1 MHKVCVKPTNFSSI
15 PSQHNALIRSAECPK
30 LRHLDRMIRADC
42 AQQIKI
48 FRWHCKHQ
56 ALLRFADPNFR
67 RRESRIFHRRSIKMH
82 ISTDG
87 RTHLAHCT
95 GKSTRATIRQPVIQ
109 TSLCVITCRKNCIKR
124 AFFCDRI
131 SDLHRMAE
139 FICVRVSQ
147 LRARKSCA
155 MNSIATST
163 ASNCYDDITHLH
175 RAMRAIARHHA
186 NTTSK
191 NKWIPDVS
199 IIEPHCSIESWNA
212 HAISIIANARNDLR
226 QNAFRRD
233 ATARNRRKICVGD
246 AKNIRGCDRLRPLPC
261 CDDVAYTTTDSCCR
275 ATIRFDCTW
284 MIVRFNLKANRI
296 LVIECDHSR
305 VVNENR

>member
-1 MHKVCVKPTNFSSI
+1 
-15 PSQHNALIRSAECPK
+15 
-30 LRHLDRMIRADC
+30 
-42 AQQIKI
+42 
-48 FRWHCKHQ
+48 
-56 ALLRFADPNFR
+56 
-67 RRESRIFHRRSIKMH
+67 
-82 ISTDG
+82 
-87 RTHLAHCT
+87 
-95 GKSTRATIRQPVIQ
+95 
-109 TSLCVITCRKNCIKR
+109 
-124 AFFCDRI
+124 
-131 SDLHRMAE
+131 MAE

-261 CDDVAYTTTDSCCR
+261 CDDVAYATTDSSCR
-275 ATIRFDCTW
+275 AAIRFDCTW

-305 VVNENR
+305 IINENRKAPINWSNTQSHTRTFKKIIFPHQFMRRTRDRRLEQIMNHHSSI